1 MARTIAEIQQA
12 MLDEIA
18 GDATLSTVATS
29 TSKVAIYRLFTRIVA
44 TCAWTVEVLFDTV
57 KQEVNELIAQLK
69 PHSLRW
75 YANKAKDFQYGYTL
89 PIDADRYDNTLLSD
103 DVIDA
108 AKIVKYSAVTE
119 GEDGKLRIKVAKEVV
134 DLAPLSAGEL
144 SAFSEYMGRIKDAG
158 VRLIIESN
166 TPDKLKLSLKIY
178 YDPLIINATGQ
189 RIDGSDLTPV
199 QTAVQNFLKNQPFNG
214 VFVLAYLVDALQ
226 KVEGVVIPHIV
237 SCLTSYALFGFTS
250 VNVQYLPDAGY
261 LRFEDVNTDLTLE
274 FVPQTQ
280 LL

>member
-1 MARTIAEIQQA
+1 MARTIAQIQQA

-18 GDATLSTVATS
+18 ADGTLSTVATS

-44 TCAWTVEVLFDTV
+44 TCAWTIEVLFDTV

-75 YANKAKDFQYGYTL
+75 YANKAKDFQYGFTL
-89 PIDADRYDNTLLSD
+89 PIDTDKYDNTGVTD
-103 DVIDA
+103 DDIETSQ
-108 AKIVKYSAVTE
+108 IVKYSAVTE
-119 GEDGKLRIKVAKEVV
+119 GEDGKLRIKVAKEAT
-134 DLAPLSAGEL
+134 DLEPLDAGEL
-144 SAFSEYMGRIKDAG
+144 AAFSEYMARIKDAG

-166 TPDKLKLSLKIY
+166 TPDKLKLALKIY
-178 YDPLIINATGQ
+178 YDPLILNATGQ

-199 QTAVQNFLKNQPFNG
+199 QSGVKNYLKNLPFNG

-226 KVEGVVIPHIV
+226 KVEGVVIPHIE
-237 SCLTSYALFGFTS
+237 SCLTSYAAFGFTS

-261 LRFEDVNTDLTLE
+261 LRFESDADLTLE
-274 FVPQTQ
+274 FIPQTQ
-280 LL
+280 LQ